1 MRAYNRASYSE
12 RSLYK
17 YKRCRLPK
25 LKPEELESRRQEIV
39 DAARTCFLRS
49 GFHRTT
55 TDEIC
60 REAAIT
66 PGGLY
71 HYFGGKD
78 EIIAAVIQQSADD
91 VVGRISAMIEAAGDM
106 RSAFGE
112 MATFFIETMRD
123 PNIDNVT
130 RLDIEIWAE
139 ALKNP
144 KLYAISQEGWATR
157 RRAME
162 MIVRRGA
169 EEGLYSTK
177 DVDARGLSSLL
188 IAMLVGM
195 RIGKVLWQDD
205 FDLNGAIAAMFL
217 VHSGRLTMEMEN
229 LNGIIEPVRPPTAQK
244 AAARAS

>member
-1 MRAYNRASYSE
+1 M
-12 RSLYK
+12 
-17 YKRCRLPK
+17 PK

-60 REAAIT
+60 REASIT

-78 EIIAAVIQQSADD
+78 EIIAAVIQQSASD
-91 VVGRISAMIEAAGDM
+91 VAERLNTMVEAAGDM
-106 RSAFGE
+106 RSAIGE
-112 MATFFIETMRD
+112 VAAFFIETMHD

-139 ALKNP
+139 ALKNQ
-144 KLYAISQEGWATR
+144 KMYQISQAGWASR
-157 RRAME
+157 RRTME
-162 MIVRRGA
+162 TIVQRSA
-169 EEGLYSTK
+169 EEGLYSMK

-188 IAMLVGM
+188 IAMLVGL
-195 RIGKVLWQDD
+195 RIGKVLWQDG

-217 VHSGRLTMEMEN
+217 VHSGRLTMEMPN
-229 LNGIIEPVRPPTAQK
+229 LNGIMEPVKPQPEKAPRAQK

>member
-1 MRAYNRASYSE
+1 
-12 RSLYK
+12 
-17 YKRCRLPK
+17 LPK

-60 REAAIT
+60 RQAAIT

-78 EIIAAVIQQSADD
+78 EIIAAVIQQSASD
-91 VVGRISAMIEAAGDM
+91 VAERLNTMVETAGDM
-106 RSAFGE
+106 RSALGE
-112 MATFFIETMRD
+112 VAAFFIETMHD

-139 ALKNP
+139 ALKNQ
-144 KLYAISQEGWATR
+144 KMYQISQEGWASR
-157 RRAME
+157 RRTME
-162 MIVRRGA
+162 TIVQRSA
-169 EEGLYSTK
+169 EEGLYSMK

-188 IAMLVGM
+188 IATLVGM
-195 RIGKVLWQDD
+195 RIGKVLWQDE

-217 VHSGRLTMEMEN
+217 VHSGRLTMEMPN
-229 LNGIIEPVRPPTAQK
+229 LNGIIEPVKPVPVKAPRAQK
-244 AAARAS
+244 AAAARAS